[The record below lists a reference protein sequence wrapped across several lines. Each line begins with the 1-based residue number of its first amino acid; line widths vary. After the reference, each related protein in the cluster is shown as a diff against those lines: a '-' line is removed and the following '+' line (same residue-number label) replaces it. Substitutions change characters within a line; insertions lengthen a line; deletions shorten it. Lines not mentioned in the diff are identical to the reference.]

1 MNDFLIYT
9 GYLILLINLILYTYS
24 FFRKG
29 KANGFFVS
37 YIYFLGLISYSM
49 ELLYIFKTDN
59 LILVNLLFVGQMVLL
74 SFFYNSIYEI
84 KSQKLFVR
92 YTVIAA
98 LSVLAVQFVIKPGEF
113 LKFNLL
119 EITITSLLL
128 VVYALLHLYNMLT
141 ETKRYYYISIGI
153 ILYFL
158 SSTVLFI
165 IGNLTKDLSDDLKFF
180 SWMLNAF
187 LFIVY
192 QFFILYDWK
201 ISFAGEKEQN
211 LSNN

>member
-1 MNDFLIYT
+1 
-9 GYLILLINLILYTYS
+9 
-24 FFRKG
+24 
-29 KANGFFVS
+29 
-37 YIYFLGLISYSM
+37 
-49 ELLYIFKTDN
+49 
-59 LILVNLLFVGQMVLL
+59 
-74 SFFYNSIYEI
+74 
-84 KSQKLFVR
+84 
-92 YTVIAA
+92 
-98 LSVLAVQFVIKPGEF
+98 
-113 LKFNLL
+113 
-119 EITITSLLL
+119 
-128 VVYALLHLYNMLT
+128 MLT